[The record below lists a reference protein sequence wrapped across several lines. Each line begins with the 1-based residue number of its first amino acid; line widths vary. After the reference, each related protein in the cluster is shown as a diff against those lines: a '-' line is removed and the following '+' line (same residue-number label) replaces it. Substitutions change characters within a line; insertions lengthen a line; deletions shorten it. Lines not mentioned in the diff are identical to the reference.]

1 MEISDQTTS
10 LDPYFASFE
19 DSLSAKNYK
28 PDTLANYR
36 YLLRR
41 FGRLLETE
49 GIAPSA
55 LTPELAVELG
65 DGCRSH
71 QKPDQGSQSCQAVCR
86 ASD

>member
-41 FGRLLETE
+41 RPHRRTTC
-49 GIAPSA
+49 SA
-55 LTPELAVELG
+55 LPNGGLA
-65 DGCRSH
+65 
-71 QKPDQGSQSCQAVCR
+71 
-86 ASD
+86 